1 MTVPDKL
8 RDLAKLFETRAK
20 TYGDQYKVIGDV
32 LWSIFNGSVK
42 LETAQDYTRF
52 VTLAF
57 VLQKLCRYANNFE
70 DGGHADSLDDASV
83 YAQMLRQIDGDH
95 FGE

>member
-1 MTVPDKL
+1 MSVPDRL
-8 RDLAKLFETRAK
+8 RELARLFETRGQI
-20 TYGDQYKVIGDV
+20 YGDQYKVIGDV
-32 LWSIFNGSVK
+32 LWSVFDGPIK

-57 VLQKLCRYANNFE
+57 ILQKICRYANAFN
-70 DGGHADSLDDASV
+70 DGGHADSLNDASV
-83 YAQMLRQIDGDH
+83 YAQMLREIDGDC